1 MNGNGAVM
9 FQSLTSRLQ
18 EVFRTLGKRGKLRP
32 EDVDQAMRAIRMALL
47 EADVN
52 YQVVKALLS
61 RVRERALGE
70 EVSRALNPTQQVI
83 GIIHEELIQTL
94 GEPERLQLK
103 GDRPRVVMLVG
114 LQGSGKTTTAAK
126 LARMLRGNGE
136 RVAMVA
142 ADPYRPAAVEQLQI
156 LGREEDVPVYAEKGV
171 QPPDVCA
178 RAREQ
183 AAAAGVSVLLLDTA
197 GRSQLDDEL
206 MAELREIRE
215 RIHPVEILLVADAM
229 TGQEAVNIA
238 EGFHEQLDITGL
250 ILTKMDGD
258 ARGGAAI
265 SIRSV
270 TGVPIKFIGTGE
282 SRDALENF
290 DPARLA
296 SRILGMG
303 DVISLIEKAE
313 HAFEEQEAA
322 AQAERMLSGTYTLED
337 FARQLEQMQK
347 MGPMEKVLDLL
358 PGMSGMRPQ
367 EPPPDMDRQ
376 VRRTQAIIRSM
387 TPAERRN
394 PRILNA
400 SRKRRIAAG
409 SGTQVQEVNQLL
421 RQFRDMQKMLKSLGG
436 RGLSGIIHGLR

>member
-1 MNGNGAVM
+1 M

-47 EADVN
+47 EADVH
-52 YQVVKALLS
+52 YQVAKALLS
-61 RVRERALGE
+61 RVRDRALGE

-83 GIIHEELIQTL
+83 GIINDELIQTL

-103 GDRPRVVMLVG
+103 GEKPRVIMLVG

-126 LARMLRGNGE
+126 LARMLRRNGE

-142 ADPYRPAAVEQLQI
+142 ADPYRPAAIEQLQI
-156 LGREEDVPVYAEKGV
+156 LGREEDVPVYAEKGAA
-171 QPPDVCA
+171 PPDACA
-178 RAREQ
+178 RAWKQ
-183 AAAAGVSVLLLDTA
+183 ASAAGVSVLLLDTA

-206 MAELREIRE
+206 MAELRAIRDE
-215 RIHPVEILLVADAM
+215 IHPVEILLVADAM

-238 EGFHEQLDITGL
+238 QGFHEQLDITGL

-270 TGVPIKFIGTGE
+270 TGIPIKFLGTGE
-282 SRDALENF
+282 SRDALETF

-303 DVISLIEKAE
+303 DVLSLIEKAE
-313 HAFEEQEAA
+313 QAFEEQEAA

-337 FARQLEQMQK
+337 FAGQLEQMQR

-358 PGMSGMRPQ
+358 PGMGGRRPQ
-367 EPPPDMDRQ
+367 ESPPDLDRQ
-376 VRRTQAIIRSM
+376 MRRTQAIIRSM

-409 SGTQVQEVNQLL
+409 SGTEVQEVNQLL
-421 RQFRDMQKMLKSLGG
+421 RQFREMQKMLKRLGG